1 MKNFIKYFIVLNKFV
16 RGLELY
22 FSSRGIFPDFK
33 HFRANYICNIKDIIG
48 TCQCDLSNVIY
59 FIYACL
65 VL

>member
-1 MKNFIKYFIVLNKFV
+1 MKSFIKYFIVLNKFV

-22 FSSRGIFPDFK
+22 FSSRDIFPDFK